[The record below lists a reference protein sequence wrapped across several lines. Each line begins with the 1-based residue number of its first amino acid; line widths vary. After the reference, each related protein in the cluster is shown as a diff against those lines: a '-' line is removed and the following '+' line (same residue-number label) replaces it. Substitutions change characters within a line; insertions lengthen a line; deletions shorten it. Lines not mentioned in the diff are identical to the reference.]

1 MCISGIYAL
10 RDEMS
15 DIENG
20 LSTSSVDIEIVEY
33 GKNNELFQEDGKKV
47 MPGDEIILIP
57 RVNNLGIDC
66 YIRTKITYTVNN
78 QEFPITN
85 YIIGNY
91 SSWTKSGDYYYY
103 DSVLNQEESIDLF
116 NKVIIPDHL
125 SAEYDGKEVVLHIV
139 VDAIQEKNFD
149 GDWTDIE
156 IQKSIDRTYDID
168 YEGETSV
175 VYEDDTNNH
184 VTLDDDFFGH
194 LGNML
199 PGDSMS
205 EEVEILNSGKK
216 KNIYYLTIDYDEL
229 TPDEIALLQK
239 IKLVIKNSAGE
250 IIVDSNLANKEKL
263 TLGTFDSGTGDSYII
278 ELTLPTDADNEY
290 SKLFA
295 KVMWKFSYENAQQQ
309 DEDDGDNDND
319 NDNNKEDNNG
329 SNTNPDTG
337 DLKFDLS
344 ITVFLLSTL
353 GFIITLVYGKLNN
366 KKYKEKRI

>member
-33 GKNNELFQEDGKKV
+33 GRNNELFQEDGKKV
-47 MPGDEIILIP
+47 MPGDEISLIP

-91 SSWTKSGDYYYY
+91 STWTKNGNYYYY
-103 DSVLNQEESIDLF
+103 DSVLNQEEYVDLF
-116 NKVIIPDHL
+116 NKVIIPDNL
-125 SAEYDGKEVVLHIV
+125 SSEYDGKEVVLHIV

-149 GDWTDIE
+149 GDWEGIE
-156 IQKSIDRTYDID
+156 IQKSIDRSYDID
-168 YEGETSV
+168 YDGETSII
-175 VYEDDTNNH
+175 YEDDTNNH
-184 VTLDDDFFGH
+184 VTVDDDFFGH

-205 EEVEILNSGKK
+205 ELVKILNSGNK

-229 TPDEIALLQK
+229 TPEEIALLQK
-239 IKLVIKNSAGE
+239 IKLIIKNSAGE

-263 TLGTFDSGTGDSYII
+263 TLGTFAPGNGDSYTI
-278 ELTLPTDADNEY
+278 ELTLPSDADNEY

-295 KVMWKFSYENAQQQ
+295 KIMWKFSYENADQQ
-309 DEDDGDNDND
+309 DEDDN
-319 NDNNKEDNNG
+319 NDNNNNHG

-353 GFIITLVYGKLNN
+353 GFIITLVYGKINN